1 MSDQNN
7 NISLLA
13 DIGGTFCR
21 FSIIR
26 GDIPDLK
33 DYKKIK
39 CDDFDFLEGA
49 IDWYLQEIKQQDIE
63 NIFFAILLPGVFYPK
78 ALTGELEITQEAGTF
93 L

>member
-21 FSIIR
+21 FSIIH
-26 GDIPDLK
+26 GDRPDLK

-39 CDDFDFLEGA
+39 CDDFDCLEV
-49 IDWYLQEIKQQDIE
+49 I
-63 NIFFAILLPGVFYPK
+63 
-78 ALTGELEITQEAGTF
+78 
-93 L
+93 